1 MSCCA
6 VILSLFVNVPLNLVN
21 KMIFLK
27 LHLPLMLCQCYRTKM
42 HPFLISWFDVL
53 EKIKTAVILFQFQ
66 LIFYFAFH
74 NWTPALSLFLIVL
87 TSKFRDNNNKREVV
101 YYCNRPLYYP
111 QANKNVQLEIMFFFQ
126 RTKYN
131 LTVRKSSRN
140 LYLLPW

>member
-1 MSCCA
+1 
-6 VILSLFVNVPLNLVN
+6 
-21 KMIFLK
+21 
-27 LHLPLMLCQCYRTKM
+27 MLCQCYRTKM

-66 LIFYFAFH
+66 LIFYFVFH